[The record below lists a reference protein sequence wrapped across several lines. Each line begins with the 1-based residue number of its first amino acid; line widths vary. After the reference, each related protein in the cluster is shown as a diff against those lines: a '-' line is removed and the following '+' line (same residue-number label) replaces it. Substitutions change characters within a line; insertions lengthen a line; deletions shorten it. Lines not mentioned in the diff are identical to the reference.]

1 MELDNLKQTWQE
13 SSTISKPLNN
23 KIMELIQS
31 KSYGPL
37 ASLISKFKNHLLA
50 IPLFIGL
57 VIYQII
63 TKPQVFENPSI
74 WVLYSI
80 GMVLSIYFV
89 YNYLLASK
97 LQNPSDAIKQ
107 NMELQIK
114 KLESSFKWFRIAI
127 TVYYFLI
134 PVALELALYF
144 NIEKNFQEWGQ
155 VSIYI
160 RALTYIAGF
169 VFMIL
174 LSKRWFKREYGEH
187 LQNLKRLIEQMK

>member
-13 SSTISKPLNN
+13 SSNISKPLKNN
-23 KIMELIQS
+23 TMDLIQN

-37 ASLISKFKNHLLA
+37 ASLISKFKTQLLA

-57 VIYQII
+57 VIYQLS
-63 TKPQVFENPSI
+63 TKPQLFHSPSI

-80 GMVLSIYFV
+80 GLMLSIYFV

-97 LQNPSDAIKQ
+97 LQNPSDAVKH
-107 NMELQIK
+107 NMEVQLK
-114 KLESSFKWFRIAI
+114 RLETGFKWFHIVASI
-127 TVYYFLI
+127 FYVLI

-144 NIEKNFQEWGQ
+144 NIEKDFQEWGQ

-160 RALTYIAGF
+160 RVLTYIAGF

-174 LSKRWFKREYGEH
+174 LSKRWFKKEYGEH
-187 LQNLKRLIEQMK
+187 LQNLKRLIEQMQ